1 MFQSWSSSSQASA
14 SQMKW
19 VADVDMV
26 KQLAVHILLEHLHLI
41 ESLRLDKTSKIP
53 KSNPTYSGCQEGTH
67 FYALHL

>member
-1 MFQSWSSSSQASA
+1 
-14 SQMKW
+14 MKR